1 MRIHNI
7 IVFYIVYMVLTF
19 FFFFFF
25 FSFGNLWQEFNYYF
39 FFFFSFVSWTF
50 FFLKN
55 VCMSV
60 LGKLKLYCKL
70 VLYIIVKKNKCGGQL
85 VNLSFYIYIYIIY
98 LFFSLSRA
106 FTHVTCARMHTHANT
121 IIWFEGIPLG
131 IFWITTKDCLN
142 LVAFI

>member
-25 FSFGNLWQEFNYYF
+25 FSFGNLWQEFNYD
-39 FFFFSFVSWTF
+39 FFFFSVLFLEHF

-85 VNLSFYIYIYIIY
+85 VNLSFYIYIYN
-98 LFFSLSRA
+98 LFIFL
-106 FTHVTCARMHTHANT
+106 FVTCVYTHVTCARMHTHANT